1 MIYRIDNGGYKMP
14 DGVHITGLPAHQV
27 TGSLLIIEGKIFLQQ
42 LPVYFAAHIIEQPLG
57 CGLKGHLIGKTQN
70 TGEKRHSQQ
79 AGYKLGEQIVIL
91 FSHYVIHNDAGYVR
105 VDNG

>member
-42 LPVYFAAHIIEQPLG
+42 LPVYFAAHVIEQPLG

-79 AGYKLGEQIVIL
+79 AGYELGEQIVIL
-91 FSHYVIHNDAGYVR
+91 F
-105 VDNG
+105 